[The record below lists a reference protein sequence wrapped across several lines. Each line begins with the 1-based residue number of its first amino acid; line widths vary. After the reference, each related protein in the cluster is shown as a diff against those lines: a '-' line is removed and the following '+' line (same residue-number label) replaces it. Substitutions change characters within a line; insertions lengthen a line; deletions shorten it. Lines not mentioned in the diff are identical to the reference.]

1 MGVVFAVDDD
11 SDFLNSVARLLR
23 AYGFEVRAFSSAE
36 ALQQHDDLDSGACF
50 LLDVHLPGMSG
61 IELCRIMR
69 RQGVSAPVVFMTGR
83 DDPAIRR
90 AAEEQGCL
98 AYMRKP
104 FDDDRLIDAITQAVR
119 R

>member
-1 MGVVFAVDDD
+1 MFVSRYWFRGHALARKGENQAADHYKASECARQD
-11 SDFLNSVARLLR
+11 VA
-23 AYGFEVRAFSSAE
+23 S
-36 ALQQHDDLDSGACF
+36 LDSGACF